1 MGSMDLTVGLSAGLR
16 ITPAQVTLLTPTT
29 DSASCMASAF
39 NVTGDTPVNESS
51 HIVSEAPHLM
61 ALWDRRRLA
70 QAGNLDTLPRDN
82 SCPQCEFIHCACKV
96 CQLFRTSK
104 GDWKDSQC
112 TKMVGC
118 KCMQCRVC
126 FDSSGHWC
134 VQRESLK
141 GCTGSTCDGLG
152 SGQFRPFTSIMSTAQ
167 QSDLLPSC
175 HTQVQLSVHQM
186 AHERERIRRGLDRR
200 WQNRHEPLVA
210 PVTLVEPTTT
220 QVQLSSQS
228 MANEQRRNRAALAMW
243 KPSANLLQVTGQILE
258 ASPAQHTSG
267 VRGA

>member
-1 MGSMDLTVGLSAGLR
+1 MVWGLVINLT
-16 ITPAQVTLLTPTT
+16 
-29 DSASCMASAF
+29 
-39 NVTGDTPVNESS
+39 
-51 HIVSEAPHLM
+51 
-61 ALWDRRRLA
+61 
-70 QAGNLDTLPRDN
+70 
-82 SCPQCEFIHCACKV
+82 
-96 CQLFRTSK
+96 
-104 GDWKDSQC
+104 
-112 TKMVGC
+112 
-118 KCMQCRVC
+118 
-126 FDSSGHWC
+126 
-134 VQRESLK
+134 
-141 GCTGSTCDGLG
+141 
-152 SGQFRPFTSIMSTAQ
+152 PFTSIMSTAQ
-167 QSDLLPSC
+167 QSDLFPTC

-220 QVQLSSQS
+220 QVQLSSQN